1 MELSEKM
8 KQMREEAGL
17 TRKEFSMRI
26 GMPVKTIEDWEEGR
40 KNPPEYMLGF
50 LAKFAKGNDR

>member
-1 MELSEKM
+1 MKWRVSNMELSEKM

-26 GMPVKTIEDWEEGR
+26 GMPVKTIEDWRDKEKYLVEFGL
-40 KNPPEYMLGF
+40 KEVE
-50 LAKFAKGNDR
+50 